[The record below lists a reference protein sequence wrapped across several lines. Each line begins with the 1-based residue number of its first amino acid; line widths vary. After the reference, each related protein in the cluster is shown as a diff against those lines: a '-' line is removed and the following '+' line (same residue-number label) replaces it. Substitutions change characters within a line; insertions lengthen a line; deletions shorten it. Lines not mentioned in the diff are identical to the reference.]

1 MSDLNLF
8 SEIVKTLDF
17 SNASKDRLLQFI
29 QQRDQRVISA
39 LTSFIKSRE
48 SAVQD
53 AQKHQ
58 AMVQLKKELEVVLF
72 GRAINSQTNTTT
84 TTVTYT
90 SNVSSTPYNPA
101 QTPYTIPIGP
111 GITYTPTTT
120 AATSA
125 YTTGISSLPAGSTGS
140 IGGTTSY
147 TTQTYNIPSTTLYSN
162 QTYGTSTLPTN
173 TAATTTNY
181 TATQV
186 RQPSSNS
193 NSASNEYYAN
203 LITQYQ
209 GQGATAGNGASNQNL
224 QDDGGDDKI
233 KRSTARNQLPNYQ
246 GTSVQ
251 TKSMKNEVEFDN
263 KIESIR
269 SQHKPKQDQKIQVNV
284 RQIQKEQQRLK
295 EFREKWQP
303 GQPLHK
309 DLYELFYKIVNELDF
324 ASFLSL
330 RHKLHIDEISVKD
343 IVKGQQEIIKAKLE
357 NKQTGINPN
366 EFLTLMNAG
375 SLNADDVFYLL
386 QIFFYLDFNNNG
398 LLDADE
404 ILLGFVMLSNSSEKE
419 KLEAAFTIVDEDGS
433 GTLDI
438 SEMTTYMRSVIRMGD
453 GRRVNQDMAF
463 EHEFLIEKIAAATA
477 QGIFKEMDLNFD
489 NRISYEEFIVWHN
502 LHGTDIEGIKE
513 EQVHVQKILADAKK
527 DRNEKL
533 LKYNAFTKQND
544 DYQKITNERLQK
556 VLDSKLNESS
566 INTFRKKLQLQ
577 DVKFLDAVHFLK
589 EYKVSE
595 RLGFGAF
602 FQFMKE
608 LYTKCSVNIDLNSL
622 KNELTEFYS
631 AIDIDNNGFIDWN
644 EILGAFSLLCT
655 GTENEKVRGIFD
667 VFDQNDDQILQFNE
681 LYTLFQSSFNLIFM
695 RNPDSELARQDPAKL
710 AFSMALSAFTDN
722 NLDPYTHGLDLNTF
736 ASWYKKFDII

>member
-72 GRAINSQTNTTT
+72 GRAINSQTNVTT

-90 SNVSSTPYNPA
+90 SNLSSTPYSPA
-101 QTPYTIPIGP
+101 QTPYTIPIGNN
-111 GITYTPTTT
+111 ITYTPTTT
-120 AATSA
+120 ASTSA
-125 YTTGISSLPAGSTGS
+125 YTTGVSSLPASSTGN

-162 QTYGTSTLPTN
+162 QTYGSSTLPTN
-173 TAATTTNY
+173 TAAATTTNY

-186 RQPSSNS
+186 RQPNSNS

-203 LITQYQ
+203 LMAQYQ
-209 GQGATAGNGASNQNL
+209 GQGATAGISASNQSQ
-224 QDDGGDDKI
+224 QDDGDDKI
-233 KRSTARNQLPNYQ
+233 KRAAARNQLPNYQ
-246 GTSVQ
+246 ATSVQ

-269 SQHKPKQDQKIQVNV
+269 AQHKPKQDQTIQVNV

-309 DLYELFYKIVNELDF
+309 DLYEMFYKIVNELDF

-330 RHKLHIDEISVKD
+330 RHKLHIDEMGVKD
-343 IVKGQQEIIKAKLE
+343 LVKGQQEILKAKLD

-375 SLNADDVFYLL
+375 SLNTDDVFYLL

-513 EQVHVQKILADAKK
+513 EQQNVQKILADAKK

-533 LKYNAFTKQND
+533 LKFNAFTKQNE

-566 INTFRKKLQLQ
+566 INAFRQKLQLQ

-608 LYTKCSVNIDLNSL
+608 LYQRCCVNIDLNAL
-622 KNELTEFYS
+622 KNELTDFYS

-736 ASWYKKFDII
+736 SSWYKKFDII

>member
-58 AMVQLKKELEVVLF
+58 AMVQLKRELEVVLF
-72 GRAINSQTNTTT
+72 GRAINAQNVTTT
-84 TTVTYT
+84 QITYT
-90 SNVSSTPYNPA
+90 TNVSNTPYSPS
-101 QTPYTIPIGP
+101 QTPYTVPTTA

-120 AATSA
+120 TTNT
-125 YTTGISSLPAGSTGS
+125 YTTGISSIPASSTGN
-140 IGGTTSY
+140 IGGVSSY

-162 QTYGTSTLPTN
+162 QTYGASTLPTN
-173 TAATTTNY
+173 TAATTTTTNY
-181 TATQV
+181 TANQV
-186 RQPSSNS
+186 RQPNSNS

-203 LITQYQ
+203 LMAQYQ
-209 GQGATAGNGASNQNL
+209 NQGATAGNGTSNQS
-224 QDDGGDDKI
+224 QQEDGDDKV
-233 KRSTARNQLPNYQ
+233 KRAAARNQLPNYQ
-246 GTSVQ
+246 ATSVQ
-251 TKSMKNEVEFDN
+251 TKSMKNEVEYDN

-269 SQHKPKQDQKIQVNV
+269 AQHKPKQDQKIQVNV

-295 EFREKWQP
+295 EFTEKWQP

-324 ASFLSL
+324 ATFLSL
-330 RHKLHIDEISVKD
+330 RHKLHIDEIGVKD
-343 IVKGQQEIIKAKLE
+343 LVKGQQEILKAKLE

-366 EFLTLMNAG
+366 EFLTLMSAG
-375 SLNADDVFYLL
+375 SLNTEDVFYLL

-453 GRRVNQDMAF
+453 GRRVSQDMAF

-513 EQVHVQKILADAKK
+513 EQVHVQKILAEAKK

-533 LKYNAFTKQND
+533 LKFNAFTKQNE

-566 INTFRKKLQLQ
+566 INTFRQKLQLQ

-608 LYTKCSVNIDLNSL
+608 LYVKCSVNIDLNAL
-622 KNELTEFYS
+622 KNELTDFYS

-736 ASWYKKFDII
+736 SNWYKKFDII